1 MCGIIGYVGGNA
13 AADILL
19 DGLKNL
25 EYRGYD
31 SAGIAL
37 NENKKIDVIKSSGK
51 IINLF
56 NKVHNSLNTL
66 NDANVGI
73 GHIRWATHGKAN
85 EENAHPH
92 LSDNGKLVLVHNG
105 IIENYKEL
113 KEELEK
119 EGFVF
124 VSETDTEVAV
134 HLIARELH
142 RIGNLEQAVVSAVKQ
157 LKGAFAFCIM
167 HKDYPDEIIAVRKNA
182 PLVIGLGNGENFVAS
197 DVPAIIGKAQKMIYL
212 DDNEMALIRKDK
224 VIVKNL
230 NGLIVCKKAE
240 PLNFE
245 AMAISKRGYK
255 HFMLKEINEQPDIV
269 RHNLQAHLKDSN
281 SSVVFDNIN
290 LNELAAKVKKIEIVA
305 CGTSL
310 HAAMVA
316 KYVMEEWLHLPVSI
330 EAASEYIYHYNTTDE
345 DTLVI
350 GISQSGETI
359 DTITALK
366 RAKEHNATTLVITN
380 RPDSSI
386 VRTSDLVVPL
396 NAGIEVS
403 VAATKSYTAQLMS
416 LYLLALGLAEAK
428 GTLDNEKLVQIKT
441 ELKTLPAKMEE
452 ILSNSS
458 SIKECAQKYYN
469 KKSLIYIARGINTAT
484 AFEGALKLKE
494 ISYVNAN
501 AYIAG
506 ELKHGPIALLD
517 ENMPVVAVLIPGG
530 QSYAKTLSNCEEAK
544 ARNAKMI
551 AVSSAPRQELES
563 VFDDVIS
570 IPSVSEDLS
579 PILTAL
585 PMQMFA
591 YYVSDLLGREIDQPR
606 NLAKSVTVE

>member
-1 MCGIIGYVGGNA
+1 MCGIIGYIGGNA

-142 RIGNLEQAVVSAVKQ
+142 KIGNLEQAVVSAVKQ

-230 NGLIVCKKAE
+230 DGLIVCKKAE

-269 RHNLQAHLKDSN
+269 RHNLQAHLKDNN

-330 EAASEYIYHYNTTDE
+330 EAASEYIYHYNTTDK

-386 VRTSDLVVPL
+386 IRTSDLVVPL

-403 VAATKSYTAQLMS
+403 VAATKSYTAQLMA

-428 GTLDNEKLVQIKT
+428 RTLDNEKLVQIKT
-441 ELKTLPAKMEE
+441 GLKTLPAKMEE
-452 ILSNSS
+452 ILSNPA
-458 SIKECAQKYYN
+458 SIKACAQKYCN

>member
-1 MCGIIGYVGGNA
+1 M
-13 AADILL
+13 
-19 DGLKNL
+19 
-25 EYRGYD
+25 
-31 SAGIAL
+31 
-37 NENKKIDVIKSSGK
+37 
-51 IINLF
+51 
-56 NKVHNSLNTL
+56 
-66 NDANVGI
+66 
-73 GHIRWATHGKAN
+73 
-85 EENAHPH
+85 
-92 LSDNGKLVLVHNG
+92 
-105 IIENYKEL
+105 
-113 KEELEK
+113 
-119 EGFVF
+119 
-124 VSETDTEVAV
+124 
-134 HLIARELH
+134 
-142 RIGNLEQAVVSAVKQ
+142 
-157 LKGAFAFCIM
+157 
-167 HKDYPDEIIAVRKNA
+167 
-182 PLVIGLGNGENFVAS
+182 
-197 DVPAIIGKAQKMIYL
+197 
-212 DDNEMALIRKDK
+212 
-224 VIVKNL
+224 
-230 NGLIVCKKAE
+230 
-240 PLNFE
+240 
-245 AMAISKRGYK
+245 
-255 HFMLKEINEQPDIV
+255 
-269 RHNLQAHLKDSN
+269 
-281 SSVVFDNIN
+281 
-290 LNELAAKVKKIEIVA
+290 
-305 CGTSL
+305 
-310 HAAMVA
+310 
-316 KYVMEEWLHLPVSI
+316 
-330 EAASEYIYHYNTTDE
+330 
-345 DTLVI
+345 
-350 GISQSGETI
+350 
-359 DTITALK
+359 
-366 RAKEHNATTLVITN
+366 ITN

-428 GTLDNEKLVQIKT
+428 GTLDNEKLIQIKT

>member
-1 MCGIIGYVGGNA
+1 M
-13 AADILL
+13 
-19 DGLKNL
+19 
-25 EYRGYD
+25 
-31 SAGIAL
+31 
-37 NENKKIDVIKSSGK
+37 
-51 IINLF
+51 
-56 NKVHNSLNTL
+56 
-66 NDANVGI
+66 
-73 GHIRWATHGKAN
+73 
-85 EENAHPH
+85 
-92 LSDNGKLVLVHNG
+92 
-105 IIENYKEL
+105 
-113 KEELEK
+113 
-119 EGFVF
+119 
-124 VSETDTEVAV
+124 AV

-142 RIGNLEQAVVSAVKQ
+142 KIGNLEQAVVSAVKQ

-182 PLVIGLGNGENFVAS
+182 PLGIGLGNGENFVAS

-517 ENMPVVAVLIPGG
+517 ENMPVVAVLVPGG
-530 QSYAKTLSNCEEAK
+530 ASYAKTLSNCEEAK